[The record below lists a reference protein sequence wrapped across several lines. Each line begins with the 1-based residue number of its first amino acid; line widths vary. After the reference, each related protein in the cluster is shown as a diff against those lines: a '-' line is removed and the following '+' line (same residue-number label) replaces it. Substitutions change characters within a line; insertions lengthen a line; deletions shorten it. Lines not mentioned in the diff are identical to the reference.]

1 VDVARTRPE
10 QRYALDINDPQPLAS
25 LEEIWAL
32 TAQMATVGIF
42 LLLLVTAL
50 YFSRAILLPVV
61 TALLVGTT
69 FAPLVKRAN
78 ARGISP
84 WITSVTVV
92 VLMLVAA
99 GIGIT
104 LVAAPISEW
113 IGRAPEIGAN
123 IKEKLYVLDRPL
135 ASLREL
141 QKVVMPSAGPPVAVE
156 TSQISVVT
164 PVVAFV
170 TPAVAQ
176 MVVFIGCLVFFLAAQ
191 VDVRR
196 YMASLFASREAKLR
210 YIRIANDIEYNLASY
225 VGVVTV
231 INLCLGIATA
241 LGAWAFGF
249 STPVI
254 LGILAMVLNYIPY
267 IGPAC
272 MAFALFGIGLVTF
285 PTLGYAL
292 LPVAAFVTLTTLE
305 GHFITPTILG
315 RRLTLNPLAVFLA
328 LAFLTWLW
336 GPMGAF
342 LAVPLLI
349 VALVIVGHVMPSD
362 DIKLPG

>member
-1 VDVARTRPE
+1 MDVARTRRE
-10 QRYALDINDPQPLAS
+10 QRYALEINDPHPLENVEDVWAS
-25 LEEIWAL
+25 

-50 YFSRAILLPVV
+50 YFCRPILLPIL

-78 ARGISP
+78 ARGVSP
-84 WITSVTVV
+84 WITSVTLV

-141 QKVVMPSAGPPVAVE
+141 QKVVMPSAGNAVAVE

-176 MVVFIGCLVFFLAAQ
+176 VVLFIGCLVFFLPHRSSVRATRPRCSRAA
-191 VDVRR
+191 RP
-196 YMASLFASREAKLR
+196 KLR
-210 YIRIANDIEYNLASY
+210 YIRIANDIEYNLAS
-225 VGVVTV
+225 
-231 INLCLGIATA
+231 LCGGGDGDQRRPRHRIRHA
-241 LGAWAFGF
+241 
-249 STPVI
+249 
-254 LGILAMVLNYIPY
+254 
-267 IGPAC
+267 
-272 MAFALFGIGLVTF
+272 
-285 PTLGYAL
+285 
-292 LPVAAFVTLTTLE
+292 
-305 GHFITPTILG
+305 
-315 RRLTLNPLAVFLA
+315 RRLGVRLR
-328 LAFLTWLW
+328 
-336 GPMGAF
+336 
-342 LAVPLLI
+342 
-349 VALVIVGHVMPSD
+349 H
-362 DIKLPG
+362 PGDPRIWPWW